1 MKASW
6 AVAARTVGE
15 APAAYYNN
23 GHSCDLFILNVRP
36 PSRSRKFSTGPAA
49 NAGAPT
55 SFCLRYFR
63 QRPALGALSVL

>member
-23 GHSCDLFILNVRP
+23 GHSCDLFILNVRRS
-36 PSRSRKFSTGPAA
+36 PSQQTPGALPDVLARSR
-49 NAGAPT
+49 
-55 SFCLRYFR
+55 
-63 QRPALGALSVL
+63 ALQGRIAR